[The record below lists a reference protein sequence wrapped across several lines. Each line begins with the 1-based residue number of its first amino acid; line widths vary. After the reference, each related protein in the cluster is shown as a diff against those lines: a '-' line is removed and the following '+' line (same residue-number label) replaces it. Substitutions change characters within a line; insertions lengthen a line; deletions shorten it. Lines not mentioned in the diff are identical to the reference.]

1 MLVVKFIVAVVVF
14 KMKYLANL
22 KNYMTNTSLIK
33 NRNKVKQVVDFTGV
47 QNGLIHPSD
56 IDGVL
61 EFDNKI
67 LILIEVKRRFKR
79 IPPGQRLLLERLC
92 DAWHDN
98 EKSIVLKVEH
108 EFDDENIDIPLEQ
121 CKVTRVY
128 YKKHWVTLPK
138 KEDFKY
144 YLNRLGKTWDCEKCK
159 F

>member
-1 MLVVKFIVAVVVF
+1 M
-14 KMKYLANL
+14 
-22 KNYMTNTSLIK
+22 SLIK
-33 NRNKVKQVVDFTGV
+33 DRNKVKQVVDFTGV
-47 QNGLIHPSD
+47 QNGSIHPSD

-61 EFDNKI
+61 EFDNKV

-79 IPPGQRLLLERLC
+79 IDTGQRLLLERLC

-108 EFDDENIDIPLEQ
+108 EFNDSTIDIPLEK

-128 YKKHWVTLPK
+128 YKKHWVTLPEQ
-138 KEDFKY
+138 EDFKY
-144 YLNRLGKTWDCEKCK
+144 YLNRLGETWNCDKCK